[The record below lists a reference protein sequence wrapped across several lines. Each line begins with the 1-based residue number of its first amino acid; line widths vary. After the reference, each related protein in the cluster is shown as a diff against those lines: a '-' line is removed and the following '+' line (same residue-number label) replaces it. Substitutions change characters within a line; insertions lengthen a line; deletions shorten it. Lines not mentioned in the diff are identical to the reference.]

1 MKLSS
6 FPKEKSLQNLIE
18 RNLFETLD
26 LHFLASEYPTSQ
38 GGRIDTLAV
47 DSNGAPVIIEY
58 KLTRNENVINQ
69 SLSYLRW
76 LKAQKVEFFEMLIMK
91 KLDKETS
98 DNLKIDWKNPRVIC
112 IAESYSKFDIDTVE
126 VIPIRLEL
134 FQYRYYEGGILSLE
148 PVNVK
153 ETSVKEEKVISDYGD
168 QSNDTKDE
176 VVVKGSPSILKLY
189 SDMRDQILQIDE
201 KIRER
206 KTKYYIAFRVGKNF
220 SEVHVQKNQ
229 IKLYLRPVNYDDPRG
244 FVKRVPDTHQW
255 TLNSEV
261 CFSDKEDLEYVISL
275 VEQSYRDVL

>member
-1 MKLSS
+1 MPIFRENNGTLNKVKLSS

-18 RNLFETLD
+18 KNLFETLD

-58 KLTRNENVINQ
+58 KLTKNENVINQ

-76 LKAQKVEFFEMLIMK
+76 LKAQKVEFFEMLVMK

-98 DNLKIDWKNPRVIC
+98 NNLKIDWKNPRVIC

-153 ETSVKEEKVISDYGD
+153 ETSEKIETVYPPDDFISKLF
-168 QSNDTKDE
+168 QNMKD
-176 VVVKGSPSILKLY
+176 L
-189 SDMRDQILQIDE
+189 ILQIDE
-201 KIRER
+201 NITER

-220 SEVHVQKNQ
+220 AEVYVQKNQ
-229 IKLYLRPVNYDDPRG
+229 IKLYLRSVNYDDPRG

-261 CFSDKEDLEYVISL
+261 CFSDKEDLEYVINL

>member
-1 MKLSS
+1 MPIFRENNGTLNKLKLSS

-58 KLTRNENVINQ
+58 KLTKNENVINQ

-76 LKAQKVEFFEMLIMK
+76 LKAQKVEFFEMLVMK
-91 KLDKETS
+91 KLDEETS

-176 VVVKGSPSILKLY
+176 VVIKGSHSILELY
-189 SDMRDQILQIDE
+189 TDIG
-201 KIRER
+201 
-206 KTKYYIAFRVGKNF
+206 T
-220 SEVHVQKNQ
+220 
-229 IKLYLRPVNYDDPRG
+229 
-244 FVKRVPDTHQW
+244 
-255 TLNSEV
+255 
-261 CFSDKEDLEYVISL
+261 
-275 VEQSYRDVL
+275 